1 MREKG
6 IAPNFI
12 QYAADILGDTSSGL
26 SGANIVRA
34 TAAYAVQYD
43 VNIPHPTYPFEAWNK
58 RTALYEN
65 LMAFSPEQ
73 QYRIIKEPC
82 DHRSLPPQPSKALRE
97 LKFRLMTRYG
107 HLGQEVEA
115 SDINENLI
123 EEARHWLDAYPEVLS
138 LYNEALSKYGHSGFD
153 RNLLD
158 DLRLALEKLLRAVL
172 GNRKSLEKQLQYVG
186 FYIKERGGSNR
197 SLKNG
202 AAGAVGW
209 RRGSRG
215 GFSGGG

>member
-1 MREKG
+1 M
-6 IAPNFI
+6 
-12 QYAADILGDTSSGL
+12 
-26 SGANIVRA
+26 
-34 TAAYAVQYD
+34 TA
-43 VNIPHPTYPFEAWNK
+43 
-58 RTALYEN
+58 
-65 LMAFSPEQ
+65 
-73 QYRIIKEPC
+73 
-82 DHRSLPPQPSKALRE
+82 
-97 LKFRLMTRYG
+97 
-107 HLGQEVEA
+107 
-115 SDINENLI
+115 DINENLI